1 MYPRRKS
8 EYILPESSTRS
19 HHQGGCYELSRNIKQ
34 SWYQQGAC
42 IKYQCHK
49 CGKQAVIKAY
59 GEKKNFWYCPDCKKS
74 GHVISLVMDISQC
87 DWETAKKTLEEK
99 TCLTTGKITK
109 ELIYELEYDK
119 YLENQG
125 ITEIAAKTLGIG
137 KPKGKTMLSG
147 AVAFTV
153 TNDVKKI
160 AY

>member
-1 MYPRRKS
+1 
-8 EYILPESSTRS
+8 
-19 HHQGGCYELSRNIKQ
+19 
-34 SWYQQGAC
+34 
-42 IKYQCHK
+42 
-49 CGKQAVIKAY
+49 
-59 GEKKNFWYCPDCKKS
+59 
-74 GHVISLVMDISQC
+74 MDISQC